1 QRAIAVG
8 LVDVAGRADLDGVIV
23 MDCDGEDRPS
33 DAAVLLAASGERPGQ
48 IVLAHRSRRSE
59 TRVFKI
65 GYFIYK
71 LTFRLLTGHWVS
83 FGNFSVLPAWAVK
96 RLVYMPDLWNNLP
109 SALLRSRIP
118 YSIVPT
124 VRGTRYAGTSKMNLP
139 ALIVHG
145 LSAMSVYT

>member
-1 QRAIAVG
+1 VAVDDGSTVPFDLASIDLPDRSSIRRVEVLELALNLGHQRAIAVG

-48 IVLAHRSRRSE
+48 IVFAHRSRRSE

-71 LTFRLLTGHWVS
+71 LAFRLLIGHWVS

-109 SALLRSRIP
+109 SALL
-118 YSIVPT
+118 
-124 VRGTRYAGTSKMNLP
+124 
-139 ALIVHG
+139 
-145 LSAMSVYT
+145 